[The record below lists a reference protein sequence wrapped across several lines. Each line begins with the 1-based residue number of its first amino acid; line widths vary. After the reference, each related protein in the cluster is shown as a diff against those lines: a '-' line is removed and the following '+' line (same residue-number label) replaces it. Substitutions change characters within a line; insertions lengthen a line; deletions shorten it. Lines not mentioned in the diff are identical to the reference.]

1 MNWEALSAVADIV
14 GVVLVVVSLVYLA
27 MQIRQS
33 TEMALAESERELLE
47 HWANAVAGISV
58 DDRTTDIFHRG
69 MDDFHSL
76 SNIEKTRFSVIMQ
89 RLVNTYISA
98 LRMDSK
104 SLVGSDEVA
113 IFGDICLAMILT
125 PGGRQWWSII
135 GPYFTISDQMNERI
149 DREGDSF
156 PSWIDMIPFAKPEL
170 AENTEPS

>member
-1 MNWEALSAVADIV
+1 MDWEALSAVADII

-27 MQIRQS
+27 TQVRQGN
-33 TEMALAESERELLE
+33 EMALAESERELLE
-47 HWANAVAGISV
+47 NWANAVAGISV

-76 SNIEKTRFSVIMQ
+76 TNIEKTRFSVIMQ
-89 RLVNTYISA
+89 RLINTYISA

-104 SLVGSDEVA
+104 SLVGSEEVN

-135 GPYFTISDQMNERI
+135 GPYFTIHDQVNERI
-149 DREGDSF
+149 QSEGDSF
-156 PSWIDMIPFAKPEL
+156 PSWIDMIPFARPEP
-170 AENTEPS
+170 ADNSGHS

>member
-1 MNWEALSAVADIV
+1 MDWEALSAVADLV
-14 GVVLVVVSLVYLA
+14 GVVLVVVSLAYLA

-33 TEMALAESERELLE
+33 NKMALAESERELLE
-47 HWANAVAGISV
+47 NWANAISGIAV

-76 SNIEKTRFSVIMQ
+76 SNVEKTRFSVIMQ

-125 PGGRQWWSII
+125 PGGRQWWGII
-135 GPYFTISDQMNERI
+135 GPYFTINDQINARI
-149 DREGDSF
+149 ENEGDNF
-156 PSWIDMIPFAKPEL
+156 PSWVDMIPFARPET
-170 AENTEPS
+170 AEAIDSQ

>member
-1 MNWEALSAVADIV
+1 
-14 GVVLVVVSLVYLA
+14 
-27 MQIRQS
+27 
-33 TEMALAESERELLE
+33 
-47 HWANAVAGISV
+47 
-58 DDRTTDIFHRG
+58 

-76 SNIEKTRFSVIMQ
+76 SNVEKTRFSVIMQ

-135 GPYFTISDQMNERI
+135 GPYFTIYDQMNERI

-156 PSWIDMIPFAKPEL
+156 PSWVDMIPFAKPEL
-170 AENTEPS
+170 ADNTEPS